1 MMNIALLG
9 ATGKFGRKF
18 TAKLLTN
25 PNNNLTL
32 LSKSAGDIF
41 GENPWIKATNIDAKN
56 LKDLEKSLKDMDIV
70 FCVVSGSDQPD
81 IAKNL
86 VEVKPKRLIYMS
98 VVGIYNELA
107 KGNGDEFNVD
117 NEEEQIPNR
126 DAVAVIEN
134 SDLDYTIL
142 RAGYL
147 IYGDENEYV
156 ITKKGETAKGYISH
170 IESIEKVALE
180 IIGNPKLYSHESI
193 SITKDMS

>member
-1 MMNIALLG
+1 MKIALLG

-25 PNNNLTL
+25 PNNKLTL

-41 GENPWIKATNIDAKN
+41 GENPWIEAKNIDATN
-56 LKDLEKSLKDMDIV
+56 LKDLKSSLKDMDIV
-70 FCVVSGSDQPD
+70 YCAISGTDQPD

-86 VEVKPKRLIYMS
+86 VAIKPKRLIWMS
-98 VVGIYNELA
+98 VVGIYNELE

-126 DAVAVIEN
+126 DAVTIIED

-147 IYGDENEYV
+147 ISGDEDEYV
-156 ITKKGETAKGYISH
+156 ITEKGETAKGYVSNM
-170 IESIEKVALE
+170 ESVERVALE
-180 IIGNPKLYSHESI
+180 IIANPELYLHKSI
-193 SITKDMS
+193 SVTKDMS